1 MDFKFPDVGEGI
13 VEGEIIEWLVKE
25 GDIVKQDQAIARIET
40 DKAVVDIPSPVE
52 GKIKKINFKKGE
64 IVKVGE
70 VLVVIDDGNVERP
83 KAVERKSVGVI
94 GELEEAEEETTEKE
108 EVLAMPGVRKLAK
121 DKGINLSN
129 VKGTGKKGQIKKED
143 IEKGSNEINSEIKIQ
158 KKYDIYGYVDR
169 VPLKGVRK
177 TIANNMLRS
186 SRETAPVSSF
196 IEVDVTHLWYVR
208 ETEKTVAEKE
218 GIKLTFLPFIIKAVV
233 AGFKFYPFVN
243 SSIENEEIVLKK
255 YYNIGVAVD
264 TKEGLLVPAVKR
276 ADVKDIKSIAKE
288 IEELAKKANDRS
300 IDIADLKGST
310 FTITNWGS
318 VGGSYGT
325 PIINYPEC
333 TILGVGRIEELPRVV
348 NGKIVARKILP
359 LSVTFDHRIVDGA
372 EISRFLVEIKKRLED
387 PALLLI

>member
-64 IVKVGE
+64 IVTVGE
-70 VLVVIDDGNVERP
+70 VLVVIDDGNVERH
-83 KAVERKSVGVI
+83 KSVERKSVGVI
-94 GELEEAEEETTEKE
+94 GELEEADEEIAEKE
-108 EVLAMPGVRKLAK
+108 EVLAMP
-121 DKGINLSN
+121 
-129 VKGTGKKGQIKKED
+129 
-143 IEKGSNEINSEIKIQ
+143 
-158 KKYDIYGYVDR
+158 
-169 VPLKGVRK
+169 GVRK

-233 AGFKFYPFVN
+233 AGLKLYPFVN

>member
-64 IVKVGE
+64 IVTVGE

-83 KAVERKSVGVI
+83 KSVERKSVGVI
-94 GELEEAEEETTEKE
+94 GELEEAEEEI
-108 EVLAMPGVRKLAK
+108 LAMPGVRKLAK

-233 AGFKFYPFVN
+233 AGLKLYPFVN

-276 ADVKDIKSIAKE
+276 ADVKDI
-288 IEELAKKANDRS
+288 
-300 IDIADLKGST
+300 
-310 FTITNWGS
+310 
-318 VGGSYGT
+318 
-325 PIINYPEC
+325 
-333 TILGVGRIEELPRVV
+333 
-348 NGKIVARKILP
+348 
-359 LSVTFDHRIVDGA
+359 
-372 EISRFLVEIKKRLED
+372 
-387 PALLLI
+387 

>member
-64 IVKVGE
+64 IVTVGE

-83 KAVERKSVGVI
+83 KSVERKSVGVI
-94 GELEEAEEETTEKE
+94 GELEEADEEIAEKE

-233 AGFKFYPFVN
+233 AGLKLYPFVN

-333 TILGVGRIEELPRVV
+333 AILGVGRIEELPRVV